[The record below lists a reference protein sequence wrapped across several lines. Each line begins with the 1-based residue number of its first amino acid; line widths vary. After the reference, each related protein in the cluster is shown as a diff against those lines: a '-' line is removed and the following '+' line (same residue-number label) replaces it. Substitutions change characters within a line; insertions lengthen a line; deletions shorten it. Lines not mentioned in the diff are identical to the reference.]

1 MAGTIHLPGAA
12 EGKAPGGRR
21 GWVGGLYLTAQKPPR
36 RMLRSAALRGVFG
49 FVLVVVGLV
58 VFDDVVLAAEESDHT
73 WKERKNVVTS
83 SQLWLSF

>member
-21 GWVGGLYLTAQKPPR
+21 GGGGLYLTAQQPPR
-36 RMLRSAALRGVFG
+36 GMLRSAALRGVFG

-73 WKERKNVVTS
+73 WKERQNVVTS
-83 SQLWLSF
+83 SQLWLPF